1 MLTKLYKWGA
11 ALVGGLV
18 LLLSVFQAGRRE
30 AKTQAKAE
38 RDVERAEGKA
48 KAAEKK
54 AQVIETKQEIKN
66 EVDSLPDGGA
76 ADRLRDKWS
85 RD

>member
-18 LLLSVFQAGRRE
+18 LLLSVFFAGRKQE
-30 AKTQAKAE
+30 KVKAE
-38 RDVERAEGKA
+38 AQRDVERAEGKA
-48 KAAEKK
+48 AAAEKK
-54 AQVIETKQEIKN
+54 AQVLETKEEIRN
-66 EVDSLPDGGA
+66 EINSLPSGGA